1 MSQMQ
6 QRCKIRP
13 LEKVQ
18 STQPSMF
25 GNLNDNSE
33 NKAIVIN

>member
-1 MSQMQ
+1 MQ

-13 LEKVQ
+13 LEIAQ

-25 GNLNDNSE
+25 GNLNNNSE
-33 NKAIVIN
+33 NEAIVIN